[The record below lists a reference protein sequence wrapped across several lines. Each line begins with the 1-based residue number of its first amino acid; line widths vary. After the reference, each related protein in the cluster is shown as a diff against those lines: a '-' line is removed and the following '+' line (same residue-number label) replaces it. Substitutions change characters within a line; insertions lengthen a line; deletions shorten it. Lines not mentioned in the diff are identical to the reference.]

1 MPSYI
6 NMPSRV
12 QEIQRYKNEIHTLKE
27 QLKNSKQISKFVY
40 NNITNTIGR
49 FQKHHHLKTLRPFHE
64 QATLLLQNP
73 RDKVKTI
80 KQFKEYK
87 PIKLVQ
93 VNFRIFRGIK
103 TEDEVRMDA
112 GKGKNGRPK
121 IPDEYIEYSGGYYTG
136 HIDMHNNAEIMT
148 LTNVPLNE
156 IQKLPFQ
163 PFNIMVNRHI
173 FQRNKEGLELQNDGS
188 FTRFVQKVNQEE
200 NKTTIDTIYNVVFHY
215 PIILIID
222 SYEVVGNQQLRQ
234 LPSQSLMQL
243 RKDDRRMTN
252 RFLTYE
258 YNPKATSMKE
268 MFLPDKYYIDNSCLA
283 NAIMNLVADKYN
295 KAYKKKEK
303 LSYHYIA
310 KLTGKTDFFNKEG
323 YLPLSFEETIP
334 VFEHLRIRAEQ
345 RHENGSLEASYSP
358 EKVDTFIG
366 GQTGL
371 LLMYLRKDD
380 HAYNINDP
388 YMKSSLTHTP
398 KEKFEAK
405 QVISNRFPIPSNKVE
420 IKGCVHTFQELVKYI
435 NEFQVIDEI
444 RTLKLIWLGEENLLS
459 FLKYLYFECNFIPE
473 VGFNSN
479 HSVVILSFFAN
490 SIKIVLMTSSC
501 GQSTFTNHSLN
512 SDECLKHAFLKASTM
527 SKLCNKY
534 MKSSY
539 GEGVKEMFQQFNRSP
554 ASGYFKGCQ
563 TNKEVIGIDYI
574 KHYPDILMKF
584 EKIPIFNS
592 FDRFV
597 KYKAGF
603 DDFTLYY
610 VEVLK
615 FDDIMFNRNFDL
627 LYGFTL
633 KNYKD
638 NVKILAQCTP
648 SQIVN
653 NPYKKAITEVFA
665 DDLLTEDVKKEI
677 LVSSIGYMRKQ
688 QSTIMTPSLYATKED
703 CHRDIQKYGGHYYAI
718 NDGNGFVDN
727 KGITHYK
734 SGIYARVEVL
744 NSELVDGFLPISHMI
759 YDMSRLKLKETLQYV
774 ESQGIKPLG
783 VKTDAV
789 FISVED
795 ARKLDLPFK
804 NKTQAKQFGGKDYI
818 DGSKICNI
826 GKLKMEYA
834 HLPTN
839 DIKGSGSDNDFEWYC
854 ANACDTWIHK
864 KPIVKPITLEN
875 EYSMTEFIE
884 IFDKN
889 NKVCVKAKH
898 AGSGKSFACLKYV
911 KDKKHAIACPQ
922 NAQARRLQLTNYNAM
937 TLYDL
942 CGMRLTDDTND
953 VVSNNQELETY
964 DVVLIEEGLQFNCK
978 ELIMLKNYMDKNPN
992 CKFII
997 NGDELQ
1003 NDPIEKDM
1011 NPCINIEKYYTN
1023 IINSLFPVQI
1033 MLEIP
1038 KRYKNSEKIIQL
1050 RHDLFHSDMTKQEV
1064 INKYGNIINKME
1076 DIPKDCVYIS
1086 YYQDTRKMLN
1096 DYEHKIRLKL
1106 PEIYEGLI
1114 LKANSHMGKG
1124 KNTRINKH
1132 FEYKITKISEKT
1144 FDLIDESS
1152 GLIYENMNKTWLKN
1166 FSYKYAFTGHSL
1178 QGDTI
1183 DKPIVIF
1190 DAFGGVSK
1198 KWLYVALT
1206 RNKDFNNVYVF
1217 KGQPN
1222 VSINNSDIDRKIIG
1236 YMRQDALAK
1245 RAIDDSL
1252 YVDNSWVLIQSK
1264 KQCHRCSRCFEVMN
1278 LDNKNDDN
1286 DWTIDRIDNNIAH
1299 EKDNCT
1305 LMCLKCNISKK

>member
-1 MPSYI
+1 
-6 NMPSRV
+6 MPSRL
-12 QEIQRYKNEIHTLKE
+12 QEIQRYKNEIQNLKE

-40 NNITNTIGR
+40 NNLTNTIGR
-49 FQKHHHLKTLRPFHE
+49 FKNHHHLRTLRPLHE
-64 QATLLLQNP
+64 QATLLQQNP

-80 KQFKEYK
+80 NQFKTYK

-103 TEDEVRMDA
+103 IEDDVRMQA
-112 GKGKNGRPK
+112 GKARNGRDK
-121 IPDEYIEYSGGYYTG
+121 LPDEYIVLNGGYYIA
-136 HIDMHNNAEIMT
+136 HIDAHNNPEEIT
-148 LTNVPLNE
+148 LSNVQLNQ
-156 IQKLPFQ
+156 IQSLPFQ
-163 PFNIMVNRHI
+163 TFDVMVNRNI
-173 FQRNKEGLELQNDGS
+173 YQRNKEGLELRNDRS
-188 FTRFVQKVNQEE
+188 FREFIEKVNRQE
-200 NKTTIDTIYNVVFHY
+200 NQATIDSIYNVVFHY

-222 SYEVVGNQQLRQ
+222 SYDVVGNQHIRQ
-234 LPSQSLMQL
+234 LPAQPLMQL

-258 YNPKATSMKE
+258 YNPNATSMKE
-268 MFLPDKYYIDNSCLA
+268 MFIPDKYYIENSCLA

-303 LSYHYIA
+303 LSYELIA
-310 KLTGKTDFFNKEG
+310 KLTSKSEFFNKEG
-323 YLPLSFEETIP
+323 CLPLSFEDCKP

-366 GQTGL
+366 GQSGL

-380 HAYNINDP
+380 HAYHVIEPD
-388 YMKSSLTHTP
+388 KKKSLTQSLQ
-398 KEKFEAK
+398 EKFEAK
-405 QVISNRFPIPSNKVE
+405 NQISDRFPVPSNKVE
-420 IKGCVHTFQELVKYI
+420 IKGCVHNCQELIKCI
-435 NEFQVIDEI
+435 NEFQVVDENP
-444 RTLKLIWLGEENLLS
+444 TLKLIWLGDDNLLK
-459 FLKYLYFECNFIPE
+459 FLKYLYFDCNFIPE

-479 HSVVILSFFAN
+479 HSVTRLSFFAN
-490 SIKIVLMTSSC
+490 SIKVILMTSSC

-512 SDECLKHAFLKASTM
+512 SDECMRHALLKASTM

-534 MKSSY
+534 MKSTY
-539 GEGVKEMFQQFNRSP
+539 GEGVKEMFKQFNRSP
-554 ASGYFKGCQ
+554 ASGYFKDCQ
-563 TNKEVIGIDYI
+563 TTKEVIGIDYI
-574 KHYPDILMKF
+574 KHYPEILMKF
-584 EKIPIFNS
+584 EKIPVFNT
-592 FDRFV
+592 FDTFV
-597 KYKAGF
+597 KYKGGF
-603 DDFTLYY
+603 DDYTLYY

-615 FDDIMFNRNFDL
+615 FDNIMFNRKYDL

-633 KNYKD
+633 KYYRD
-638 NVKILAQCTP
+638 NVTILAQCTP
-648 SQIVN
+648 SRIVN
-653 NPYKKAITEVFA
+653 NPFKRAIAEVFA

-688 QSTIMTPSLYATKED
+688 QSTIMSPSLYATKED
-703 CHRDIQKYGGHYYAI
+703 CYRDIQKYGGHYYAI
-718 NDGNGFVDN
+718 NDGNGFIDSR
-727 KGITHYK
+727 GITHYK

-744 NSELVDGFLPISHMI
+744 NSDLVDGFLPISHMI

-774 ESQGIKPLG
+774 EKQGIKPLG

-789 FISVED
+789 FISVDD
-795 ARKLDLPFK
+795 ARKLNLPLK
-804 NKTQAKQFGGKDYI
+804 NKFQAEKFGRKEFI
-818 DGSKICNI
+818 DGSKLCNI

-839 DIKGSGSDNDFEWYC
+839 SINDNDDIDWFY
-854 ANACDTWIHK
+854 ANADDKWIHK

-875 EYSMTEFIE
+875 EYSMTEFNE
-884 IFDKN
+884 IFDNN
-889 NKVCVKAKH
+889 NKICVKAKH
-898 AGSGKSFACLKYV
+898 AGSGKSFACLKYI
-911 KDKKHAIACPQ
+911 KGKKHAIACPQ
-922 NAQARRLQLTNYNAM
+922 NAQARRLQLTDYNAM

-953 VVSNNQELETY
+953 VVSNYQELGTY
-964 DVVLIEEGLQFNCK
+964 DVVLIEEGLQFNSR
-978 ELIMLKNYMDKNPN
+978 ELVMLKKYMAKNPN

-1011 NPCINIEKYYTN
+1011 NPCIDVEKYYTN
-1023 IINSLFPVQI
+1023 IINSLFDVQI

-1050 RHDLFHSDMTKQEV
+1050 RHDLFHSDMTKQDV
-1064 INKYGNIINKME
+1064 INKYGNIIYNME
-1076 DIPKDCVYIS
+1076 DIPQDCVYIS

-1132 FEYKITKISEKT
+1132 FEYKITKITDNT
-1144 FDLIDESS
+1144 FDLIDECS
-1152 GLIYENMNKTWLKN
+1152 GLTYANMNKGWLKN

-1222 VSINNSDIDRKIIG
+1222 VSINNNDIDKKIIG

-1245 RAIDDSL
+1245 RAIDDAY
-1252 YVDNSWVLIQSK
+1252 YVDNAWVLNQSK

-1278 LDNKNDDN
+1278 LNNKNDDL
-1286 DWTIDRIDNNIAH
+1286 DWTIDRIDNNLAH
-1299 EKDNCT
+1299 EKNNCT
-1305 LMCLKCNISKK
+1305 LMCLKCNITKK